1 MSLVSYQGEI
11 VAVAGATRAYLVPQ
25 LEERGSDDPVV
36 RFVLAM
42 CLYAGRLKKGDA
54 PVAFSDERAEY
65 FARSLLI
72 DDDEFKHL
80 DANRFDDRL
89 LAGHFNVPI
98 EQVEGKRRDLQSV
111 GTADD

>member
-11 VAVAGATRAYLVPQ
+11 VAVAGATRAYLVPRI
-25 LEERGSDDPVV
+25 EERGPDDPVV

-42 CLYAGRLKKGDA
+42 CLYAGRLKTADSALGY
-54 PVAFSDERAEY
+54 SDERAEY
-65 FARSLLI
+65 FARSLLV
-72 DDDEFKHL
+72 DDDEFQHL

-98 EQVEGKRRDLQSV
+98 EQVEAKRSDL
-111 GTADD
+111 GDG